1 MAAINEDTYTR
12 LSRAIVSA
20 QSDSYS
26 LRDGLIKI
34 SREQGMNAD
43 QVRRLVE
50 RTNTVAHLE
59 QFQNA
64 KQASRN
70 VVFEAVDPEDVLRG
84 IGAAAPA
91 DATKTA
97 AVVDLAFE
105 VEARIL
111 GDEGMFRLSPGQ
123 EKTASAADDV
133 VFLWPGTLEDL
144 EEAHAYE
151 QKLAAVKTAREA
163 AALHEQAVE
172 HLASARAQLNEDAT
186 MLYFDGV
193 KLAASLLRGNEP
205 ERQERIDELAASI
218 PDAGTKLAT
227 LAAVVGREFPV
238 APATPASAPW
248 EVPAEAGA
256 LVRFAE
262 KRAELLRRGEELDE
276 LAALVHKRA

>member
-12 LSRAIVSA
+12 LSRAIVNA
-20 QSDSYS
+20 QSDTYS

-59 QFQNA
+59 HFQNA
-64 KQASRN
+64 KQASSRN

-84 IGAAAPA
+84 VGAGAAASPE
-91 DATKTA
+91 KTA

-111 GDEGMFRLSPGQ
+111 GDEGMFRLSPVQ
-123 EKTASAADDV
+123 EKTASAEDV
-133 VFLWPGTLEDL
+133 VFLWPGTLQEL
-144 EEAHAYE
+144 EEANAYE
-151 QKLAAVKTAREA
+151 QKLAEAKTAREA
-163 AALHEQAVE
+163 AALRLQALE
-172 HLASARAQLNEDAT
+172 HLASAQAQLNEDAT

-193 KLAASLLRGNEP
+193 KLATALLRGNEP
-205 ERQERIDELAASI
+205 ERQERIDELAAFI
-218 PDAGTKLAT
+218 PDAATKLAT
-227 LAAVVGREFPV
+227 LAAVVEREFPAV
-238 APATPASAPW
+238 PAAPASAPW
-248 EVPAEAGA
+248 EVPAEAEA